1 MEVPETEELCSGMV
15 LSKLNIEKGAESI
28 LILGSEP
35 IYSSIV
41 PSFSEL
47 FCLNTYNDL
56 LSSLMFSMP
65 NLPED
70 LELFLT

>member
-28 LILGSEP
+28 LGSEQ